1 MKKLTACILMI
12 TIFLACFSSNTF
24 ALGSISASFSLKD
37 EIKYGKSFYLY
48 LSISSDT
55 DMGAVQGNIAYDA
68 QKLKLSDISLENKQY
83 GDYFRYGDS
92 DGSIEFIYMS
102 KADSSFGKMIK
113 LKFTPISDDE
123 GSFSFS
129 ATIAQ
134 ALDKNSDPIRILH
147 IPEFTAEAIRND
159 ESVSGAGAVSVTEKI
174 ESSVK
179 QPSSESSKKNPV
191 KNSGSEGSKSESGES
206 ESRDSEIKEYSIVFE
221 DNTDSSF
228 DNTILIVGMAA
239 ALAVTFA
246 VAFRFG
252 RHSGRK

>member
-24 ALGSISASFSLKD
+24 ASDSISAWFSLKE

-83 GDYFRYGDS
+83 GDYFSYGDS

-102 KADSSFGKMIK
+102 KADSSFRKMIQ

-129 ATIAQ
+129 AAIAQ
-134 ALDKNSDPIRILH
+134 ALDKNSDPIGILH
-147 IPEFTAEAIRND
+147 IPELTAEAIRND
-159 ESVSGAGAVSVTEKI
+159 KSVSGAGSVSVTEKT

-179 QPSSESSKKNPV
+179 QPSSGSSQ
-191 KNSGSEGSKSESGES
+191 KNSGSEGSKSESSES

-221 DNTDSSF
+221 DNTDNSF
-228 DNTILIVGMAA
+228 DNAILIVGMAA

-252 RHSGRK
+252 RHSGGK